1 MLGWI
6 IKISIISILIIL
18 IVHYS
23 MFCLKPDGFAK
34 KIIAND
40 DLKVQKYKNIIA
52 SLSKKNDTQIEDNP
66 IEDMTSQMIE
76 YINQKTNEPVQIDIL
91 EIIAE

>member
-1 MLGWI
+1 MLGWT

-18 IVHYS
+18 IIHYGQ
-23 MFCLKPDGFAK
+23 FCFKHDGFAK

-52 SLSKKNDTQIEDNP
+52 TLSSKNDAQS
-66 IEDMTSQMIE
+66 EDMAAQMME
-76 YINQKTNEPVQIDIL
+76 YINQKTSEPIQIDIS